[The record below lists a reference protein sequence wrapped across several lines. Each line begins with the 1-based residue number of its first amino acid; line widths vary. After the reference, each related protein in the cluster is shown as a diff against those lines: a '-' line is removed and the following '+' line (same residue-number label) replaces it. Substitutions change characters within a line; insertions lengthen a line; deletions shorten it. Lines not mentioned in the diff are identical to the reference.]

1 MTHDSQETIKVVI
14 SGSFRQHYEGI
25 CDVIRSFEQLGIEVL
40 SPKSSN
46 MLNPDEE
53 FVFLETDETRC
64 PIELE
69 QRHLD
74 AICKADALYLFN
86 PDGYVGLSSGMEVGW
101 AFALR
106 IPVYA
111 KEECVDMAFRHFVQ
125 RVLCPADVKTDIQ
138 DRRNNIIADTLNGL
152 LSLRFLQSYVQ
163 RTAALRGFGGETPHD
178 KLLLMLEEFGELA
191 RSFRKSIGL
200 KIDKNRKQ
208 DYTELKQELAD
219 ILFYLLDISNSC
231 DIDLHDAFQEK
242 ERKNA
247 KRNWESTK

>member
-1 MTHDSQETIKVVI
+1 MTHSNNGTIKIVV
-14 SGSFRQHYEGI
+14 SGSFRQHYKGI
-25 CDVIRSFEQLGIEVL
+25 CDVIHSFEQLGIEVL

-46 MLNPDEE
+46 MLNPKEE
-53 FVFLETDETRC
+53 FVFLETDETKC

-69 QRHLD
+69 QQHLD

-111 KEECVDMAFRHFVQ
+111 KEECVDAAFRYFVQ
-125 RVLCPADVKTDIQ
+125 RVLAPSEVKTDLQGRHDIM
-138 DRRNNIIADTLNGL
+138 ADTLNGL
-152 LSLRFLQSYVQ
+152 LSLRRLQSYVR
-163 RTAALRGFGGETPHD
+163 RTAALRGFADETAQD

-191 RSFRKSIGL
+191 SAFRKSIGL
-200 KIDKNRKQ
+200 KVDKDRGQYAEMK
-208 DYTELKQELAD
+208 EELAD

-231 DIDLHDAFQEK
+231 GIDLHDAFQEK
-242 ERKNA
+242 EIKNA
-247 KRNWESTK
+247 KRTWDTSV